1 MKKGVWAL
9 NRLLSM
15 QMFLSHFFL
24 ELRSHFENAGL
35 SLVWNK
41 NVSLVE
47 SSQKSLEQIL
57 ASEVG
62 KWKLFV
68 FHNLSCFLRKNQFFI
83 EVQLESTS
91 SNMPDLLYMNSAW
104 HIFKTHACDFE
115 SYLEF
120 LGNLENKIC
129 TLVETR
135 YFYYSND
142 FKNDKECWKSWH
154 ALLTSTKYC
163 LSTKNEIHSMISRW
177 LKTCQKFDLFWQK
190 TLLLNVSVKKC
201 DFEFFLLLLS
211 HRIRIKL

>member
-1 MKKGVWAL
+1 M
-9 NRLLSM
+9 
-15 QMFLSHFFL
+15 
-24 ELRSHFENAGL
+24 
-35 SLVWNK
+35 WNK

-142 FKNDKECWKSWH
+142 LKNDKECWKSW
-154 ALLTSTKYC
+154 AWPFNFYQVLFIYKKWDTFDDISLTENLSKVWFVLTKD
-163 LSTKNEIHSMISRW
+163 
-177 LKTCQKFDLFWQK
+177 F
-190 TLLLNVSVKKC
+190 VS
-201 DFEFFLLLLS
+201 L
-211 HRIRIKL
+211 

>member
-1 MKKGVWAL
+1 MKKGVWVL

-41 NVSLVE
+41 NVSLIE

-68 FHNLSCFLRKNQFFI
+68 FHNLSCFLRKNQIFI

-142 FKNDKECWKSWH
+142 LKNDKECWKSW
-154 ALLTSTKYC
+154 ARPFNFYQVLFIYKKWDTFDDISLTENLSKVWFVLTKD
-163 LSTKNEIHSMISRW
+163 
-177 LKTCQKFDLFWQK
+177 F
-190 TLLLNVSVKKC
+190 VS
-201 DFEFFLLLLS
+201 L
-211 HRIRIKL
+211 